1 MLYYFVILLA
11 VLAAAGAQMLLKQGA
26 RKGYSPWWRQ
36 YVNGWVIGGYAIMFA
51 AMVTNIWAMHKG
63 VCLKELSILESTS
76 YLFVPL
82 LAFVCFG
89 ERLSRRK
96 LLAIAII
103 ILGVIV
109 FFL

>member
-1 MLYYFVILLA
+1 MQYYLVILLA
-11 VLAAAGAQMLLKQGA
+11 VLAAAAAQMLLKQGA
-26 RKGYSPWWRQ
+26 RRGYSPWWRQ
-36 YVNGWVIGGYAIMFA
+36 YVNGWVIGGYAIMFT

-63 VCLKELSILESTS
+63 VCLKELSILESTA

-82 LAFVCFG
+82 LAFFCFG
-89 ERLSRRK
+89 ERLTRRK
-96 LLAIAII
+96 IIAISII

>member
-1 MLYYFVILLA
+1 
-11 VLAAAGAQMLLKQGA
+11 MLLKQGA
-26 RKGYSPWWRQ
+26 RKGYSPRWRQ
-36 YVNGWVIGGYAIMFA
+36 YVNGWVIGGYAVMFA
-51 AMVTNIWAMHKG
+51 AMVTNIWAMHQG

-82 LAFVCFG
+82 LAFFCFG

-96 LLAIAII
+96 IVAITII